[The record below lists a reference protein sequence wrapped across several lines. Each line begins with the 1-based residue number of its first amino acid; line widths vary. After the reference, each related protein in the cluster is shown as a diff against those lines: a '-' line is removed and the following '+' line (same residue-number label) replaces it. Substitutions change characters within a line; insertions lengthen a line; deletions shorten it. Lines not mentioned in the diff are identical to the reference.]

1 MTDRPKIILASGSA
15 IRAQILR
22 GAGVDFDVVKPGV
35 DEDEIKESSTKNGVG
50 LEDIAMTLAEA
61 KCMAV
66 ADENPDIVIGSD
78 QILEFQGLAF
88 DKPKTMDEARDRL
101 LKMRGATHTLINAIA
116 VARDG
121 EIIWRNLDRPHLT
134 MRDFSETEID
144 AYLGAAGP
152 DILFSVGAYQVEG
165 HGARLFE
172 HIDGDYFAVLGM
184 SLFPLLSVLRREGAL
199 SF

>member
-1 MTDRPKIILASGSA
+1 MTDHPKIILASGSA
-15 IRAQILR
+15 IRAEILR
-22 GAGVDFDVVKPGV
+22 SAGVDFDVIKPGV
-35 DEDEIKESSTKNGVG
+35 DEDEIKASSAKNGMG
-50 LEDIAMTLAEA
+50 LEEIAITLAEA

-66 ADENPDIVIGSD
+66 ANESPDIVIGSD

-88 DKPKTMDEARDRL
+88 DKPKTMDDARDRL
-101 LKMRGATHTLINAIA
+101 LKMRSATHTLINAIA
-116 VARDG
+116 VARRG

-144 AYLGAAGP
+144 AYLDAAGP

-172 HIDGDYFAVLGM
+172 RIDGDYFAVLGM
-184 SLFPLLSVLRREGAL
+184 SLFPLLGVLRREGAL
-199 SF
+199 PF

>member
-1 MTDRPKIILASGSA
+1 MTNVPKIILASGSA
-15 IRAQILR
+15 IRAEILR

-35 DEDEIKESSTKNGVG
+35 DEDEIKSSSAKNGVG

-66 ADENPDIVIGSD
+66 ADESPDIVIGSD

-88 DKPKTMDEARDRL
+88 DKPKTMDDARDRL

-116 VARDG
+116 VARGG
-121 EIIWRNLDRPHLT
+121 EIIWRNLDRPRLT
-134 MRDFSETEID
+134 MRDLSETEID

-165 HGARLFE
+165 HGARLFDR
-172 HIDGDYFAVLGM
+172 IDGDYFAVLGM
-184 SLFPLLSVLRREGAL
+184 SLFPLLGVLRREGAL
-199 SF
+199 LF